1 MKLSEVLK
9 LRQDLLSIDISRLQ
23 DLASD
28 IEINSKTIN
37 FTDHYDSSG
46 IMSSIQNFARG
57 LGDINKSI
65 TKLVE
70 DIDKDIKLLDDGYK
84 KDCKREEE
92 FHLRA
97 SVKDNRELRNYIIHK
112 DVKDLVK
119 GRLGHYVNWK
129 HPALEIG
136 PGDGVWTEELVGF
149 DPLYLVD
156 VHEEFLEA
164 TKQQFKPE
172 YQRRLRTYHIKHG
185 DLTALPKEQF
195 GFVFAWN
202 VFNYFSLDT
211 IEMYLAQIKPLLK
224 PGGVV
229 LFSYNNCE
237 NYKSVEMFEHHY
249 MSYVPNR
256 DLMEAVKRQG
266 YQTIAVRDEP
276 TMTSWVEIKVP
287 GDLTSMRAGQ
297 TLGKI
302 INVKS

>member
-9 LRQDLLSIDISRLQ
+9 LRQDLLSIDISQLQ

-28 IEINSKTIN
+28 VELNTRTID
-37 FTDHYDSSG
+37 FLDRYTDSVTPN
-46 IMSSIQNFARG
+46 IKKFASF
-57 LGDINKSI
+57 LGDVKKSI
-65 TKLVE
+65 VE
-70 DIDKDIKLLDDGYK
+70 IVEEIDKDVVLLDEGYK
-84 KDCKREEE
+84 QECKREEE

-97 SVKDNRELRNYIIHK
+97 SVKDNRELRGYIMHK

-136 PGDGVWTEELVGF
+136 PGDGLWTEELVGF

-164 TKQQFKPE
+164 TKQRFKPE

-185 DLTALPKEQF
+185 DLSALPKEQF

-237 NYKSVEMFEHHY
+237 NYKSVEMFEKHF
-249 MSYVPNR
+249 MTYVPNR
-256 DLMEAVKRQG
+256 DLMRVIERQG
-266 YQTIAVRDEP
+266 YKVITVRDEP
-276 TMTSWVEIKVP
+276 TMTSWVEICAP
-287 GDLTSMRAGQ
+287 GELTSQRAGQ
-297 TLGKI
+297 TLGQI
-302 INVKS
+302 IRA